1 MNFQIS
7 RFNTEVGI
15 FRLSGELEQI
25 SSTNKLNYKKVEFM
39 GTDGWV
45 ELDLSSEHGQ
55 QICSRIETSVIEHLS
70 ENS

>member
-7 RFNTEVGI
+7 RLNTEIGI

-25 SSTNKLNYKKVEFM
+25 NSTNKLNFKKAEFM

-55 QICSRIETSVIEHLS
+55 KICSQIETVVIEHIS
-70 ENS
+70 SNS